1 MKSSEN
7 LTNTHY
13 LVTYEVRQHGVRLDA
28 FLKEHYRSRSRE
40 QLKRVIE
47 SGAVTIQRPQ
57 GPHLSVGKL
66 KPSLQLI
73 YGDEVQVLSEKKAE
87 PEVCFDY
94 RVVHEDDVLYI
105 IDKPANLPVHPAGR
119 YFFNTL
125 LTHLKTNGHRSPLRA
140 PVKGDDSE
148 TDWYLVHRID
158 KETSGVLCLCKDK
171 DAGAHLTAQFAA
183 RKTEKTYLAIA
194 RGVTPEE
201 FSVDHPLMRS
211 TVSKISLKMM
221 CAPES
226 EGGQPSLTHF
236 KRLSV
241 HKHPIHGYF
250 SLVKCF
256 PRTGRQHQIRIH
268 LEAAGHPIVGDKL
281 YGMPED
287 EALRFYERTRLT
299 PEGEARLIIP
309 RHALHAAEIRFEHP
323 VTKKMMT
330 FTSPLPKD
338 LQAFLDEMKVIEGPI
353 AQQTICPPLVLDTV
367 SV

>member
-1 MKSSEN
+1 VKSSEN
-7 LTNTHY
+7 LTDTHY

-40 QLKRVIE
+40 QLKKIIG

-57 GPHLSVGKL
+57 GPHVSVGRL
-66 KPSLQLI
+66 KPSLQLV
-73 YGDEVQVLSEKKAE
+73 YGDEVQVLSEKKVE

-94 RVVHEDDVLYI
+94 TVVHEDEVLYI
-105 IDKPANLPVHPAGR
+105 IDKPPNLPVHPAGR

-125 LTHLKTNGHRSPLRA
+125 LTHLKTQGHKTPLRA
-140 PVKGDDSE
+140 GGESE
-148 TDWYLVHRID
+148 TEWYLVHRID
-158 KETSGVLCLCKDK
+158 KETSGVLCLCKQK
-171 DAGAHLTAQFAA
+171 EAGAYLTAQFAA

-201 FSVDHPLMRS
+201 FSIDLALMRS

-221 CAPES
+221 VAPES
-226 EGGQPSLTHF
+226 DGGQPSLTHF

-241 HKHPIHGYF
+241 HKHPIHGEF

-281 YGMPED
+281 YGMPEE
-287 EALRFYERTRLT
+287 EALRFYERSRLT
-299 PEGEARLIIP
+299 PEAEAKLIIP

-323 VTKKMMT
+323 VSKKMMT
-330 FTSPLPKD
+330 FSSPLPKD
-338 LQAFLDEMKVIEGPI
+338 LQAFLDEMVEVKTPVLAPVI
-353 AQQTICPPLVLDTV
+353 ATT
-367 SV
+367 